1 MSERFLS
8 SQALSSNSQKFL
20 AYALLGY
27 LHRLLAHGT
36 FGRMA
41 DQSCLTPSLCL
52 ATKCGKCRPVNEDA
66 FGIFGVTPIFDAAE
80 HPDMPPVLKEIL
92 LSLDE
97 YEILDRSAMQ
107 PMIEQH
113 IEQLLAY
120 LTSVPEN
127 DQSMVRPIFK
137 LFATDKVRYS

>member
-1 MSERFLS
+1 MSERFLC

-41 DQSCLTPSLCL
+41 YESCQTPGVCLT
-52 ATKCGKCRPVNEDA
+52 TMCGKCRPVNEDG

-80 HPDMPPVLKEIL
+80 HPNMPTILKEIL
-92 LSLDE
+92 LNLDE
-97 YEILDRSAMQ
+97 YEILDRGVMQ
-107 PMIEQH
+107 PAIEQQ

-120 LTSVPEN
+120 LASVPEN
-127 DQSMVRPIFK
+127 DQSTVRPIFK
-137 LFATDKVRYS
+137 LFAPDKVR

>member
-41 DQSCLTPSLCL
+41 DESCQTPGACL
-52 ATKCGKCRPVNEDA
+52 ATMCGKCRPVNEDG

-80 HPDMPPVLKEIL
+80 HPNMPTVLKEIL
-92 LSLDE
+92 LNLDE
-97 YEILDRSAMQ
+97 YEILDRSVMQ
-107 PMIEQH
+107 PAIERQ

-120 LTSVPEN
+120 LASVPEN
-127 DQSMVRPIFK
+127 DQSTVRPIFK
-137 LFATDKVRYS
+137 LFAPDKVR